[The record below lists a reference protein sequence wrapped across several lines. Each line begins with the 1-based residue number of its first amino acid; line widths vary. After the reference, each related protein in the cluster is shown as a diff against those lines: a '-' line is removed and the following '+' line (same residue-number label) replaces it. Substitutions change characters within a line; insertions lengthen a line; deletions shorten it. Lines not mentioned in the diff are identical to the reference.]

1 MDWGQHALINNL
13 CAEFFS
19 GNTKHV
25 HVSYFFDTWTVHFYF
40 PYGRQRTLYST
51 YATPR
56 LMNSWQQNG
65 PGHQQLWCWPSFLW
79 IFYSLHQNV
88 QNISGACVRI
98 IIACSSNYMPRQSIQ
113 RVTKSFL
120 IKPNTRTELSYKRPE
135 WLFGLFTKMLRMGMT
150 SSKVGNMVIDLHMIF
165 QRKANQLCHC

>member
-19 GNTKHV
+19 GNIKHL
-25 HVSYFFDTWTVHFYF
+25 SSFLILGRCTSIF
-40 PYGRQRTLYST
+40 PNGRQCTVYYT

-56 LMNSWQQNG
+56 LMKSWLQNG
-65 PGHQQLWCWPSFLW
+65 LGHQQLWCWPSFLG
-79 IFYSLHQNV
+79 IFSSLHQNV
-88 QNISGACVRI
+88 QNISEACVWI
-98 IIACSSNYMPRQSIQ
+98 IVACSSNYMPRQSIQ
-113 RVTKSFL
+113 CVTKSFL
-120 IKPNTRTELSYKRPE
+120 SKPNTQTELSYKSPA
-135 WLFGLFTKMLRMGMT
+135 WLFGLCTKMLRMGMT